1 MVFLEGSQILAAN
14 FVCGRSLQT
23 SLEIRFKK
31 LRITNFKLVLGEIK
45 YFRIKVTSQVKKDHH
60 VKSVL
65 VAWPYHAR
73 GRKGNDQG
81 LEFLRHAPT
90 LT

>member
-1 MVFLEGSQILAAN
+1 MFG
-14 FVCGRSLQT
+14 
-23 SLEIRFKK
+23 
-31 LRITNFKLVLGEIK
+31 
-45 YFRIKVTSQVKKDHH
+45 VKKDHH